1 MSKVFKIW
9 TIQHYLAQL
18 HAENEIWTANHHTH
32 SPCISEEVIKIRYFL
47 TTKAFN
53 WPQNIQ
59 WHCKTQHSWSQC
71 HCWWKLNRRYVRMGN
86 IEKTSLR
93 KSTLTRS
100 ILVEFSSTQEY
111 IKIMTNMKT
120 ALGLALRVLSLP
132 ADITAWPGLQHCS
145 GLIISVHNCQ

>member
-1 MSKVFKIW
+1 
-9 TIQHYLAQL
+9 
-18 HAENEIWTANHHTH
+18 
-32 SPCISEEVIKIRYFL
+32 
-47 TTKAFN
+47 
-53 WPQNIQ
+53 
-59 WHCKTQHSWSQC
+59 
-71 HCWWKLNRRYVRMGN
+71 MGN

-132 ADITAWPGLQHCS
+132 ADITA
-145 GLIISVHNCQ
+145 